1 MKKVIHYSTF
11 IFALVVLVM
20 AVNTGCSKNDLSNKD
35 LLTSHPWKFSDAT
48 TNSTD
53 STIIKSVAL
62 VKAFMT
68 NSVITFNADG
78 TYTMTSPFLNDP
90 ETGTWELS
98 SDEKHITMKSDGSD
112 SGDTGDY
119 MRITRLND
127 TELVLEMDDTAD
139 DGTPYTLTLR
149 WQK

>member
-1 MKKVIHYSTF
+1 MKKIISYSTF
-11 IFALVVLVM
+11 IFTVAVLVM
-20 AVNTGCSKNDLSNKD
+20 FANTGCSKNDLSNKD
-35 LLTSHPWKFSDAT
+35 LLTAHPWKFSDAT

-68 NSVITFNADG
+68 NSVVTFNVDG
-78 TYTMTSPFLNDP
+78 SYTMTSPFLNDP

-98 SDEKHITMKSDGSD
+98 SDEKHITMKSDSSD
-112 SGDTGDY
+112 SGETGDY

-127 TELVLEMDDTAD
+127 KELVLEVDDKTD